1 MNNFQNEL
9 CLHYIPGGFED
20 DHEISFKEPA
30 IVLSSPNNSGHPN
43 LSSPATSPPTTTASV
58 RTSTRPRRGAALAA
72 GAAII
77 AATSP
82 TRSPSPPPPAPPV
95 ARRLPPA
102 PRRQPPSP
110 VRRSPSP
117 PPPPVRKSSSPALS
131 KQSVVEEPVS
141 SKTIPEIQDDEQN
154 GEEKR
159 HISSAISANINNGK
173 QQQPTIRSY
182 ARNTRGQQT
191 TSKPTSNFPQNTGN
205 NSNFPSQSYDEQQQP
220 MAKKPKPNEDDQ
232 PTSDEIITKKDTKDF
247 ENSFKKPLE
256 NTEIIEKK
264 ESEELP
270 AKEPPSIVKAHS
282 WSGSQKRELENNSK
296 LIKAVSIS
304 SASDV
309 AASDIMPPPP
319 PGKYIENS
327 IFCEIAT

>member
-82 TRSPSPPPPAPPV
+82 TRSPSPPPSAPPV

-117 PPPPVRKSSSPALS
+117 PPPVRKSSSPVLS

-159 HISSAISANINNGK
+159 HISSALSANINNGK

-232 PTSDEIITKKDTKDF
+232 PISNEIITKKDTKDF